1 MLHIHKL
8 SSLSSLSQI
17 QIIIP
22 FCWLEILRQYLI
34 FKHLTHLFLCNIL
47 LCQKHFYRLK
57 ILIQHLQTQLRM
69 LNPPHN
75 ISQQE
80 TQINLMQ
87 VITLFPYHVN
97 NIILLVLFQKLLI
110 SSIYVLI
117 FYKMFIC

>member
-1 MLHIHKL
+1 MLHIHK
-8 SSLSSLSQI
+8 LSSLSQI

-34 FKHLTHLFLCNIL
+34 FKHLTHLLLCNIL
-47 LCQKHFYRLK
+47 LCQEHLYRLK

-69 LNPPHN
+69 FHFTHDIP
-75 ISQQE
+75 QQE
-80 TQINLMQ
+80 TKINLMQ

-97 NIILLVLFQKLLI
+97 NIILLVVFQKLLI
-110 SSIYVLI
+110 SSVYVLI